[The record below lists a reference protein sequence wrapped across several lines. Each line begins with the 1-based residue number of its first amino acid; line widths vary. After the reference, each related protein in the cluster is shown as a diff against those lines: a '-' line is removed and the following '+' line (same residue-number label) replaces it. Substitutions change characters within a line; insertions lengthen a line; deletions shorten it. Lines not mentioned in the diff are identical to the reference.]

1 MRVSTLLENSR
12 ISSVFKSA
20 HGLSLLIESVDFK
33 ILFDTGPDN
42 SFIHNS
48 KILNEDL
55 TEVSYIVLSHGHL
68 DHTGGLPFMM
78 RLNETAPV
86 YIMSGANSLLY
97 SKQIDSTYKDI
108 SMPIRDFSNPRFHLI
123 KEKYNVSETISILSV
138 KDKNGFVPN
147 SNKSLY
153 KKKDDIFIED
163 DFSHELI
170 LCVKEED
177 GLVVFTGCSHSG
189 IGNMLDT
196 VSKEF
201 PTEKIKAVFGG
212 MHLHNRSNQKSE
224 EISRIMKLADELSK
238 YKECHFYTG
247 HCTGEEAFK
256 ILENVFDGRIHQI
269 KTGTVHEF

>member
-1 MRVSTLLENSR
+1 MRVTTLLENSS

-20 HGLSLLIESVDFK
+20 HGLSLLIESADFK
-33 ILFDTGPDN
+33 ILFDTGPDD

-55 TEVSYIVLSHGHL
+55 TEVFYIVLSHGHY
-68 DHTGGLPFMM
+68 DHTGGLPSIMA
-78 RLNETAPV
+78 LNETAPV
-86 YIMSGANSLLY
+86 YFMHDANGLLY
-97 SKQIDSTYKDI
+97 SKQSDSTYKDI
-108 SMPIRDFSNPRFHLI
+108 GMPIRNFSNPRFHLI
-123 KEKYNVSETISILSV
+123 KDKCKISEVISILSV
-138 KDKNGFVPN
+138 KERNGFVPD
-147 SNKSLY
+147 SNNSLY

-177 GLVVFTGCSHSG
+177 GLVVFTGCSHAG
-189 IGNMLDT
+189 ISNMLET

-212 MHLHNRSNQKSE
+212 MHLYSRSNQKSE
-224 EISRIMKLADELSK
+224 ENFRIKQLSDELLK

-247 HCTGEEAFK
+247 HCTGEAAFK
-256 ILENVFDGRIHQI
+256 ILENVFDGRLHQI
-269 KTGTVHEF
+269 KTGKVHDI

>member
-12 ISSVFKSA
+12 INSVYKSV

-42 SFIHNS
+42 SFIYNS
-48 KILNEDL
+48 KILDEDL

-78 RLNETAPV
+78 KLNETAPV
-86 YIMSGANSLLY
+86 YMMSGANNLLY

-123 KEKYNVSETISILSV
+123 KEKYNISETISILSI
-138 KDKNGFVPN
+138 KDRKGFVPN

-153 KKKDDIFIED
+153 TKKDDIFMED

-201 PTEKIKAVFGG
+201 PREKIKAVFGG
-212 MHLHNRSNQKSE
+212 MHLYNRSNQKSE
-224 EISRIMKLADELSK
+224 EYSRIMKLADELSK

-256 ILENVFDGRIHQI
+256 ILESVFDGRIHQI
-269 KTGTVHEF
+269 KTGTVYEF